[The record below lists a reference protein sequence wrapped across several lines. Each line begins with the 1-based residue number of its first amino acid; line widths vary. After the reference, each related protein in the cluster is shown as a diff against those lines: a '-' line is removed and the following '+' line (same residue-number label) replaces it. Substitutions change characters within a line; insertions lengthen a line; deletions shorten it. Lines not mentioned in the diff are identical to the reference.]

1 LLLLLRR
8 WNGKDVAVKVIEHSG
23 TTAEAVQQEM
33 SMMMS
38 FQHPNI
44 VRWAGVCCEAVHIV
58 AAGCAEKQ
66 LCSSNAWKNGFL
78 GFLVV
83 ITLF

>member
-1 LLLLLRR
+1 MHSPASQFGMRLRCGTNVFAFLLGGLLLLLCR

-23 TTAEAVQQEM
+23 ASAKAVQQEM

-44 VRWAGVCCEAVHIV
+44 VR
-58 AAGCAEKQ
+58 
-66 LCSSNAWKNGFL
+66 
-78 GFLVV
+78 
-83 ITLF
+83 